1 MFANFVNKGLCF
13 LFNWK
18 RLRYLQYNSLNSG
31 FYSFTLGYWLC
42 CQGCEAG
49 VQDFEGESER
59 V

>member
-1 MFANFVNKGLCF
+1 MGYVFLSTGKGCVIF
-13 LFNWK
+13 STIHSI
-18 RLRYLQYNSLNSG
+18 QG
-31 FYSFTLGYWLC
+31 FSHFTLGCWLC